1 MVLATVKRF
10 TIAEY
15 HQLTELKF
23 FQEDDRVELIDGQIV
38 EMAAKGTV
46 HETCNR
52 RLMRELL
59 KLLGD
64 RATLQN
70 QSPISLSAYSEPEPD
85 FAIVQNR
92 TDDYLASHPSAA
104 DVILVIEVADS
115 SLGYDQTVKL
125 PLYAQ
130 AGIADYWIFNLA
142 DGRLET
148 YSEPYQTAE
157 GQFGYRLM
165 RIVLPNEA
173 IALPGFAD
181 STLNLVKVFPPQAR

>member
-1 MVLATVKRF
+1 MVLELRLLTVQDYHRM
-10 TIAEY
+10 TETGILDAE
-15 HQLTELKF
+15 E
-23 FQEDDRVELIDGQIV
+23 RVELIAGQIV
-38 EMAAKGTV
+38 EMAAKGTA

-70 QSPISLSAYSEPEPD
+70 QSSIVLSNQSEPEPD

-92 TDDYLASHPSAA
+92 ADDYLAGHPTAA
-104 DVILVIEVADS
+104 DVIWVIEVADS
-115 SLGYDQTVKL
+115 SLGYDQAVKL

-130 AGIADYWIFNLA
+130 AGIADYWIFNLVE
-142 DGRLET
+142 GRLEV
-148 YSEPYQTAE
+148 YSEPYQTTE
-157 GQFGYRLM
+157 GQFGYRVT

-181 STLNLVKVFPPQAR
+181 RSLDLVKVFPPQTR

>member
-10 TIAEY
+10 TTAEY
-15 HQLTELKF
+15 HQLTALAF

-38 EMAAKGTV
+38 EMAAKGTA

-70 QSPISLSAYSEPEPD
+70 QSPIVLSNQSEPEPD

-92 TDDYLASHPSAA
+92 ADDYLAGHPTAA
-104 DVILVIEVADS
+104 DVIWVIEVADS
-115 SLGYDQTVKL
+115 SLGYDQAVKL

-130 AGIADYWIFNLA
+130 AGIADYWIFNLVE
-142 DGRLET
+142 GRLEV
-148 YSEPYQTAE
+148 YSEPYQTTE
-157 GQFGYRLM
+157 GQFGYRVT

-181 STLNLVKVFPPQAR
+181 RSLDLVKVFPPQTR